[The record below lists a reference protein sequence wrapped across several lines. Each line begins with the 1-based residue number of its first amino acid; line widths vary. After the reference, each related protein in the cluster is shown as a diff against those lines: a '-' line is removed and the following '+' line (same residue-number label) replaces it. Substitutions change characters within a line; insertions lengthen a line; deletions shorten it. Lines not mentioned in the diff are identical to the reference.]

1 MKPRTVLAS
10 RFEILARVR
19 RGGEGQV
26 YRGVDHATGQPVA
39 IKILHAEDWKPKR
52 FQREVALL
60 TELEHSGIVRYVA
73 HGNEGQQHYL
83 VMEWVDGQT
92 LSQILMRGLT
102 LQESVD
108 VTRRIADALAV
119 VHVRGMVHRDIKP
132 SNIMFIGGKLE
143 QVKLLDFGIARLV
156 GQQSFTRTGA
166 VVGTP
171 GYMSPEQARG
181 QWAVDARADVFALG
195 CVLYACMCGHPP
207 FTGQH
212 KLATLA
218 SILYLDPLPV
228 SLRCP
233 EAPPAL
239 VELVSRMMAKDPL
252 MRPTSAAVVAAELD
266 ALDALPETPRRPH
279 AALGPLLGESHG
291 ASGGE
296 PTMTTQTVEAAGD
309 LHGTEPPVFVL
320 AALEVD
326 ATARARSSG
335 GSVDS
340 ELSERIVRAGEITD
354 GHEGAW
360 SYLMDGL
367 FVAVFATGTDRAE
380 RGARCALALRRE
392 LPHAPMVMGSGGI
405 TQAGSG
411 LDRLVETLVEESFQR
426 LAGRAQHEIPS
437 GGIRL
442 EDKVADELTGGF
454 EVLRSGPAEY
464 LVASRG

>member
-10 RFEILARVR
+10 RFEVLSRVR

-26 YRGVDHATGQPVA
+26 YRGLDHVTGQAVA
-39 IKILHAEDWKPKR
+39 IKILHVEDTRPKR

-73 HGNEGQQHYL
+73 HGSEGQQHYL

-92 LSQILMRGLT
+92 LSQILLRGLT

-132 SNIMFIGGKLE
+132 SNIMFVGGRLE
-143 QVKLLDFGIARLV
+143 QVKLLDFGIARVV

-171 GYMSPEQARG
+171 GYMAPEQARG

-195 CVLYACMCGHPP
+195 CVLYACMCGNPP

-218 SILYLDPLPV
+218 SILFLDPLPV

-252 MRPTSAAVVAAELD
+252 MRPSSAAVVAAELD

-279 AALGPLLGESHG
+279 SAQGPLSGDSHG
-291 ASGGE
+291 GVE
-296 PTMTTQTVEAAGD
+296 HTLTTQTVVEAAPE
-309 LHGTEPPVFVL
+309 LHGAEPPVFVL

-326 ATARARSSG
+326 ATERARASG
-335 GSVDS
+335 STVDS
-340 ELSERIVRAGEITD
+340 ELIERIGRAREIAA
-354 GHEGAW
+354 GHEGAS

-367 FVAVFATGTDRAE
+367 FVAVFASGSDRAG
-380 RGARCALALRRE
+380 RAARCALALRRE

-405 TQAGSG
+405 TQSGSG
-411 LDRLVETLVEESFQR
+411 LDRMVETLVEESFQR
-426 LAGRAQHEIPS
+426 ISGRTQDELPT

-442 EDKVADELTGGF
+442 EDRVADELARDF

-464 LVASRG
+464 LVASRR

>member
-10 RFEILARVR
+10 RFEILSRVR

-26 YRGVDHATGQPVA
+26 YRGLDHVTGQTVA
-39 IKILHAEDWKPKR
+39 IKILHAEDCKPKR

-73 HGNEGQQHYL
+73 HGTEGQQHYL

-92 LSQILMRGLT
+92 LSQILLRGLT

-132 SNIMFIGGKLE
+132 SNIMFVGGRLE
-143 QVKLLDFGIARLV
+143 QVKLLDFGIARVV

-171 GYMSPEQARG
+171 GYMAPEQARG

-218 SILYLDPLPV
+218 SILFLDPLPV
-228 SLRCP
+228 ALRCP
-233 EAPPAL
+233 EAPPTL
-239 VELVSRMMAKDPL
+239 VELVARMMAKDPL
-252 MRPTSAAVVAAELD
+252 MRPSSAAVVAAELD
-266 ALDALPETPRRPH
+266 ALDALPATPRRPH
-279 AALGPLLGESHG
+279 AAQGPLSGDSHG
-291 ASGGE
+291 GAE
-296 PTMTTQTVEAAGD
+296 NTMTTQTVIEAAAE

-326 ATARARSSG
+326 ATMRARASG
-335 GSVDS
+335 GTVDS
-340 ELSERIVRAGEITD
+340 ELIERIVRAGEIAA
-354 GHEGAW
+354 GHEGAS

-367 FVAVFATGTDRAE
+367 FVAVFASGSDRAE
-380 RGARCALALRRE
+380 RAARCALALRRE

-405 TQAGSG
+405 TQSGSG

-426 LAGRAQHEIPS
+426 ITGRAQEDLPT

-442 EDKVADELTGGF
+442 EDRVADELTGDF
-454 EVLRSGPAEY
+454 EVLRSGPADY

>member
-10 RFEILARVR
+10 RFEILTRIR

-26 YRGVDHATGQPVA
+26 YRGLDRVTGQPVA
-39 IKILHAEDWKPKR
+39 IKILHAEDCRPKR

-73 HGNEGQQHYL
+73 HGSEGQQHYL
-83 VMEWVDGQT
+83 VMEWLEGQT
-92 LSQILMRGLT
+92 LSQILLRGLT

-132 SNIMFIGGKLE
+132 SNIMFVGGKLE
-143 QVKLLDFGIARLV
+143 QVKLLDFGIARVV

-171 GYMSPEQARG
+171 GYMAPEQARG

-218 SILYLDPLPV
+218 SILFLDPLPV
-228 SLRCP
+228 PLRCP

-239 VELVSRMMAKDPL
+239 IELVGRMMAKDPL
-252 MRPTSAAVVAAELD
+252 RRPTSAAVVAAELD
-266 ALDALPETPRRPH
+266 ALGTLPESPRRAH
-279 AALGPLLGESHG
+279 VAQGPLSGQDQSAGAGEH
-291 ASGGE
+291 
-296 PTMTTQTVEAAGD
+296 TQTTQTVEAATEP
-309 LHGTEPPVFVL
+309 HGSVPPVFVL
-320 AALEVD
+320 AALDAD
-326 ATARARSSG
+326 ATAGARSGG
-335 GSVDS
+335 GSFDS
-340 ELSERIVRAGEITD
+340 ELIERIVRAGEIAA
-354 GHEGAW
+354 GHEGAS

-367 FVAVFATGTDRAE
+367 FVAVFASGGDRAE
-380 RGARCALALRRE
+380 RAARCALALRRE
-392 LPHAPMVMGSGGI
+392 LPQSPMVMGSGGI
-405 TQAGSG
+405 TQSGSG

-426 LAGRAQHEIPS
+426 IAGRMQDQLPV

-442 EDKVADELTGGF
+442 EERVAGELSHAF
-454 EVLRSGPAEY
+454 EIQRSGPADY
-464 LVASRG
+464 LVSSRG